1 MRPPGI
7 PGFEAFLALWPTR
20 LSYAVSDLF
29 IAIVWVNHRYPVR
42 YAADATPRLLCF
54 NFVRSGCD
62 CRAEVPAGR
71 ARNLHC
77 LPRSLSSA
85 RSAGSHDEKSVAGKA
100 VARRLEKRTFQVF

>member
-42 YAADATPRLLCF
+42 YAADATPAPVVL
-54 NFVRSGCD
+54 
-62 CRAEVPAGR
+62 
-71 ARNLHC
+71 
-77 LPRSLSSA
+77 
-85 RSAGSHDEKSVAGKA
+85 
-100 VARRLEKRTFQVF
+100 